1 MNLPPEWKIAGWLI
15 SAGVAIWFFMR
26 ANGEAHRNV
35 EVRRHLWE
43 GKSTCEKEFQKYR
56 KAVRWACV
64 ILLILS
70 LTAAIDSAVPLL
82 R

>member
-1 MNLPPEWKIAGWLI
+1 MEIVGWLI
-15 SAGVAIWFFMR
+15 SAAVAIFFFMR
-26 ANGEAHRNV
+26 ADEEAHRNV

-43 GKSTCEKEFQKYR
+43 GKSTYEKEFKKYR
-56 KAVRWACV
+56 KAVRWVCV

-70 LTAAIDSAVPLL
+70 LAAAIDAAIPLL